1 MVQRSGDTL
10 IVRSVVSGNQIF
22 MDQEG
27 NNNNTTNTNNNNV
40 EKHQQQQQQQ
50 LGAVPQPPPPQ
61 STVSPTSLQN
71 FEKLLTAQ
79 KIHQQQQLQMQQNY
93 IDGQMDAKDEQ
104 LPQCKI
110 KRNYSC
116 SYCTYFTQNPRYHL
130 QHLRDVHGEKIV
142 INKCKLCLY
151 ASRHYQKLVRHMKMV
166 HGSTEGI
173 ADSGQSRKRLSRAD
187 NRKRKMM
194 LPAVLPLPP
203 VLIQPLLQQLPQP
216 QQPHQPQQLSQKLSP
231 EFPPSTSALLDGGSG
246 GIVSGLV
253 DTSQNRILK
262 CSVCEFSTLYK
273 DQLVEHEQKEHQKT
287 KFFRCEKCNYVT
299 HIKARFSKHVKYH
312 SMPMI
317 KCETCDF
324 RTPYKWNLDRHMKNH
339 GGTGV
344 FKCAACDFTAD
355 IKQSLTVHEMNHH
368 IPPVGNAAGM
378 NLIKTRRQRIGPNGE
393 IIEEFYSDADDYL
406 LNNNNTI
413 DDFDDVGYPKKFR
426 YGDSEEEDEM
436 DDVDDK
442 SQPDHD
448 QDQPTDLSQRK
459 ATRPIPNLIPI
470 EAANNLLNFAS
481 FYLQNSKLLQQLEKN
496 TKPQE
501 KKPLNFFE
509 KLKESISNQN
519 ENLACNCG
527 HISKCLS
534 ELIIHRNSCQQ
545 QNSADEGD
553 TKPQITLSPMN
564 LSIGTSTRC
573 QYCRH
578 RCKSS
583 TDLINHM
590 KNCSADTGSN
600 DSMSGSCAGSNGRP
614 DYEEEAEEHPMENK
628 VFIWNKLLDNNNISI
643 VRTSGSGGSMS
654 GSGAGGSTNS
664 SMCDPESPQ
673 KRQPPVQGFPRNEEI
688 SYYGVETAPGYG
700 EVSVFGILAFRVG
713 IFLLTGL
720 NG

>member
-10 IVRSVVSGNQIF
+10 IVRSVVSGNQIYV
-22 MDQEG
+22 DQEG
-27 NNNNTTNTNNNNV
+27 NHNNNNTTNTNNNNV
-40 EKHQQQQQQQ
+40 EKQQQQH
-50 LGAVPQPPPPQ
+50 LPPSTTTTQ
-61 STVSPTSLQN
+61 TTVSPVSLQN
-71 FEKLLTAQ
+71 FEKLLNAQ

-173 ADSGQSRKRLSRAD
+173 ADSGQSRKRSSRAD

-194 LPAVLPLPP
+194 LPGGLPLAP
-203 VLIQPLLQQLPQP
+203 VLIPPLLHQIQSPQP
-216 QQPHQPQQLSQKLSP
+216 QQPPPQPQPSPQQQHHQKLSP
-231 EFPPSTSALLDGGSG
+231 EFPPSTSALLEGAGGGIG

-253 DTSQNRILK
+253 ENTQNRILK

-378 NLIKTRRQRIGPNGE
+378 NLIKARRQRIGPNGE
-393 IIEEFYSDADDYL
+393 IFEDFSDTDEYL
-406 LNNNNTI
+406 LNNNNNTI

-426 YGDSEEEDEM
+426 FGDSEDDDEM
-436 DDVDDK
+436 DDEDK
-442 SQPDHD
+442 SD

-459 ATRPIPNLIPI
+459 TTRPIPNLIPI
-470 EAANNLLNFAS
+470 EAANNLLLAS
-481 FYLQNSKLLQQLEKN
+481 LCIQNSKILQQLEKN
-496 TKPQE
+496 LKPQE
-501 KKPLNFFE
+501 EKKPPTMNFFE

-519 ENLACNCG
+519 DNLACNCG
-527 HISKCLS
+527 HVSKCLS

-545 QNSADEGD
+545 QNSADEGE
-553 TKPQITLSPMN
+553 KPQITLSPMN

-583 TDLINHM
+583 ADLINHM
-590 KNCSADTGSN
+590 KNCAADTGSN

-643 VRTSGSGGSMS
+643 VRTSGSGSLS

-664 SMCDPESPQ
+664 STCDPESPQ
-673 KRQPPVQGFPRNEEI
+673 KRQPPIQGFPRSEEI

-700 EVSVFGILAFRVG
+700 EVSVFCF
-713 IFLLTGL
+713 
-720 NG
+720 